1 MCDRGGGVGE
11 TEAKGGGKGYPHV
24 NYCFA
29 ECGPC
34 HWLESFG
41 TQDSAITAAEHH
53 TLDAH
58 TDLFLISSDARSRQ
72 MADKRIGHV
81 QLRDERASA
90 VLAPQ
95 TPVVEG
101 GGTTLSTI
109 EDELAYEQPALH
121 HQPIPLAHPRQQCD
135 AAP

>member
-1 MCDRGGGVGE
+1 
-11 TEAKGGGKGYPHV
+11 V
-24 NYCFA
+24 NYWFA
-29 ECGPC
+29 ECVPC

-109 EDELAYEQPALH
+109 EDELAYEEAALH
-121 HQPIPLAHPRQQCD
+121 QQAMRVANLRQQRD
-135 AAP
+135 AAAKEKI

>member
-24 NYCFA
+24 NYGFV
-29 ECGPC
+29 ECVPC

-72 MADKRIGHV
+72 MADKRIRHV

-95 TPVVEG
+95 APVREG
-101 GGTTLSTI
+101 GGTTPPTS
-109 EDELAYEQPALH
+109 EGELPY
-121 HQPIPLAHPRQQCD
+121 
-135 AAP
+135 

>member
-1 MCDRGGGVGE
+1 
-11 TEAKGGGKGYPHV
+11 V
-24 NYCFA
+24 NYWFA
-29 ECGPC
+29 ECVPC

-58 TDLFLISSDARSRQ
+58 PDLFLSSSDARSRE

-90 VLAPQ
+90 ALTPPA
-95 TPVVEG
+95 PVVEG

-109 EDELAYEQPALH
+109 EDELAYAEEALH
-121 HQPIPLAHPRQQCD
+121 QQTVRVANLRQQRD
-135 AAP
+135 AAAKEKS